1 MVRPRLYHVNHPS
14 TSAERVRVHR
24 KRIKEL
30 QEWERMQEFILDAE
44 FEEHPEL
51 FEE

>member
-1 MVRPRLYHVNHPS
+1 MARPRLYHIDRPA
-14 TSAERVRVHR
+14 TSAERVREHR
-24 KRIKEL
+24 KRVKESQQL
-30 QEWERMQEFILDAE
+30 ARQEEYVLDAE